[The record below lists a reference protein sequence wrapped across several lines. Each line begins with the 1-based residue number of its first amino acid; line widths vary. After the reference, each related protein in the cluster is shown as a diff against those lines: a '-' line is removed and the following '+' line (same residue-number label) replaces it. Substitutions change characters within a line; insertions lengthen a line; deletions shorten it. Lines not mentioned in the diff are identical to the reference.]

1 MNKKTWVVCILSLAL
16 AACGGGDDDSGVPD
30 SKVVGQLTASEA
42 MAVCVELAGI
52 FPARTVDCGGGNTIN
67 VGIDPAECDEA
78 PPATCTATVGQFRDC
93 FGDIA
98 DLTDAQWCDANTQPP
113 ASCAPVL
120 SAEC

>member
-1 MNKKTWVVCILSLAL
+1 MKKNLWVVSLLSLAL
-16 AACGGGDDDSGVPD
+16 AACGGGDDSGLDD

-42 MAVCVELAGI
+42 MSLCVELSGV
-52 FPARTVDCGGGNTIN
+52 FPQRTVDCGGGNTID
-67 VGIDPAECDEA
+67 VGIDPAECNEA

-93 FGDIA
+93 FGDIS

-120 SAEC
+120 SADC